1 MQATLLGVA
10 VDSDSD
16 KDKGAVLMRI
26 SETAMMRGYPED
38 NNKKAT
44 ALERSDKAIDYTMR
58 TIITLIT
65 IMASCT
71 MLLQVI
77 SRYVFEVA
85 ISGLDEITGHTA
97 VWLYL
102 MGAAYG
108 SYDRSQ
114 IKAEMVHLVIK
125 NQRILYSI
133 RALSTIIGAVVA
145 GYMVTWSYGY
155 VRWSTLKHEVTPTLQ
170 TPTVIFQIAILIGAI
185 LMAYYFIREALD
197 LLRQAFGSK
206 RAPD

>member
-1 MQATLLGVA
+1 MTTP
-10 VDSDSD
+10 
-16 KDKGAVLMRI
+16 
-26 SETAMMRGYPED
+26 ETAMERNYLTDSGE
-38 NNKKAT
+38 KAIVI
-44 ALERSDKAIDYTMR
+44 LERSDKAVDYTMR
-58 TIITLIT
+58 TIIIVIT

-77 SRYVFEVA
+77 ARYIFEVA

-114 IKAEMVHLVIK
+114 IKAEMIHLLIK
-125 NQRILYSI
+125 NQRVLNVV
-133 RALSTIIGAVVA
+133 RAVSTLIGAIVA

-155 VRWSTLKHEVTPTLQ
+155 IRWSILKHEVTPTLQ
-170 TPTVIFQIAILIGAI
+170 TPTAIFQVAILIGAV
-185 LMAYYFIREALD
+185 LMVYYFIREALD
-197 LLRQAFGSK
+197 LLRQAFGSEQ
-206 RAPD
+206 ASE

>member
-1 MQATLLGVA
+1 MST
-10 VDSDSD
+10 
-16 KDKGAVLMRI
+16 
-26 SETAMMRGYPED
+26 SETVMERNYLAEV
-38 NNKKAT
+38 NKKAT
-44 ALERSDKAIDYTMR
+44 VLERADTVIDYAMR
-58 TIITLIT
+58 TIIILIT

-77 SRYVFEVA
+77 ARYIFEVA

-114 IKAEMVHLVIK
+114 IKAEMAHLVIK
-125 NQRILYSI
+125 NQRVLNGV

-155 VRWSTLKHEVTPTLQ
+155 VHWSILKREVTPTLQ

-185 LMAYYFIREALD
+185 LMAFYFIREALD
-197 LLRQAFGSK
+197 LLRKAFGSEQ
-206 RAPD
+206 ASE

>member
-1 MQATLLGVA
+1 MTTPESAMERSYLA
-10 VDSDSD
+10 DSD
-16 KDKGAVLMRI
+16 A
-26 SETAMMRGYPED
+26 
-38 NNKKAT
+38 KAT
-44 ALERSDKAIDYTMR
+44 ILERSDKAIDHIMR
-58 TIITLIT
+58 TIIIVIT

-71 MLLQVI
+71 MLLQVVA
-77 SRYVFEVA
+77 RYIFEVA

-114 IKAEMVHLVIK
+114 IKAEMIHLVIK
-125 NQRILYSI
+125 NQRVLNVV
-133 RALSTIIGAVVA
+133 RAVSTLIGAIVA

-155 VRWSTLKHEVTPTLQ
+155 IRWSILKHEVTPTLQ
-170 TPTVIFQIAILIGAI
+170 TPTVIFQVAIFIGAV

-197 LLRQAFGSK
+197 LLQQAFGSEQ
-206 RAPD
+206 A

>member
-1 MQATLLGVA
+1 MT
-10 VDSDSD
+10 SIIS
-16 KDKGAVLMRI
+16 KGAALMSI
-26 SETAMMRGYPED
+26 SETAMEQGCPVASR
-38 NNKKAT
+38 KKASI
-44 ALERSDKAIDYTMR
+44 LDRSDKAIDYAMR
-58 TIITLIT
+58 TIIILIT

-125 NQRILYSI
+125 NQRTLNGV

-145 GYMVTWSYGY
+145 GYMVVWSYEY
-155 VRWSTLKHEVTPTLQ
+155 VRWSILKHEVTPTLQ

-197 LLRQAFGSK
+197 LLRQALSPK
-206 RAPD
+206 TASE